1 MKKIVVFG
9 DSFVSYN
16 WVKEETEKLSW
27 PYFLSLNL
35 DLLVVNYGISGSGLN
50 YSMIK
55 FTEYVNSEDYDTEDI
70 IIFALT
76 NEQRLYS
83 WDMPCP
89 SLGIF
94 PNLLNVLDSR
104 SPKERQWI
112 EKNKDNALWAMNEFY
127 HPSIN
132 YSLLKIASFFRM
144 WARKNYTNTVVLLRC
159 FNTLPEGEKI
169 SKHLNL
175 VTPLD
180 NYFPILKEEDTLS
193 MASSQEFGYPLLH
206 KYMLDQNARFPGLDY
221 RVNHLS
227 TVNRNILA
235 SKVEAMIKE
244 KSING
249 WDKIKFK
256 KNLYSNKKD
265 INLINNKFF

>member
-9 DSFVSYN
+9 DSFVNYD
-16 WVKEETEKLSW
+16 WVENETNKLSW
-27 PYFLSLNL
+27 SYFLSLRLNL
-35 DLLVVNYGISGSGLN
+35 PLVNYGISGSGLN

-55 FTEYVNSEDYDTEDI
+55 FTQYVNSEDYDIEDI

-83 WDMPCP
+83 WNMPTP

-94 PNLLNVLDSR
+94 YNLLDVIETR
-104 SPKERQWI
+104 PPEERQWI
-112 EKNKDNALWAMNEFY
+112 NENKDNALWAMNEIY

-132 YSLLKIASFFRM
+132 YSILKIASFFQN
-144 WARKNYTNTVVLLRC
+144 WAKYHYTNTVIVLRG

-169 SKHLNL
+169 SKLLTL
-175 VTPLD
+175 VKPLD
-180 NYFPILKEEDTLS
+180 NYFPILGEEDTLS
-193 MASSQEFGYPLLH
+193 TVSSQEFNYSLLH
-206 KYMLDQNARFPGLDY
+206 KYMLDQNAKFPGLDY

-227 TVNRNILA
+227 TVNREILA
-235 SKVEAMIKE
+235 NKIESMINTQ
-244 KSING
+244 SINS
-249 WDKIKFK
+249 WNNFKFK
-256 KNLYSNKKD
+256 KNLYRNKKD